1 MVYILSRAFTVA
13 AGTTKKALHEGE
25 AVGVR
30 IEKSDESLV
39 LTPEGHVHLLLLSGE
54 DPNEPVV
61 AYGPFIINTQEEQRP
76 LTATAPARW
85 AGWKLFTFL
94 PDAKFQ
100 KNHQP

>member
-1 MVYILSRAFTVA
+1 MVYILSGAVTVA

-61 AYGPFIINTQEEQRP
+61 AYGPFIMNTQEKIAEAFDRY
-76 LTATAPARW
+76 R
-85 AGWKLFTFL
+85 AGKMGRLE
-94 PDAKFQ
+94 AV
-100 KNHQP
+100 HVSA